1 MLCTPAGML
10 DQNRAWCRTR
20 ACWVRA
26 LLAIALALLGAHG
39 FVAPAFAD
47 VLIVDDADGAVQ
59 LSGAWGTS
67 ATTPGFYGDG
77 YLFHMRGHGAATVR
91 WPFPGS
97 GIAGQYRVYARWS
110 SGANRATA
118 AGYEVVSKDG
128 IARVRMNQR
137 TGGGQWHALGTF
149 SFEAGTNQGVSLS
162 GDADG
167 VIVADA
173 VAWVGPLGSDAAV
186 GLADLASAQ
195 PVQHAADTGDQPWRL
210 DPLEVA
216 RADAAALGFGPDDPM
231 DLAREQTGTAQVRAQ
246 HAGNRYDIR
255 LIQPARL
262 GASGIWMV
270 TSVQLV
276 APATAP

>member
-1 MLCTPAGML
+1 ML
-10 DQNRAWCRTR
+10 DQNRAWRRTR
-20 ACWVRA
+20 ARWVRA
-26 LLAIALALLGAHG
+26 LLAVALALVGAHG

-59 LSGAWGTS
+59 LSGAWETS
-67 ATTPGFYGDG
+67 ATTPGFYGGG
-77 YLFHMRGHGAATVR
+77 YLFHMPGHGAATVR

-97 GIAGQYRVYARWS
+97 GTAGQYRVYVRWS
-110 SGANRATA
+110 SGANRAIA
-118 AGYEVVSKDG
+118 AAYHVASQDG
-128 IARVRMNQR
+128 TSLVRMNQR
-137 TGGGQWHALGTF
+137 TGGQWHILGTF

-167 VIVADA
+167 VVVADA

-195 PVQHAADTGDQPWRL
+195 PVQRAVDKGDQPWRL

-216 RADAAALGFGPDDPM
+216 RADATALGFGPNDPM
-231 DLAREQTGTAQVRAQ
+231 DLAQEQAGTAQVRAQ
-246 HAGNRYDIR
+246 HAGNSYEIR

-262 GASGIWMV
+262 GASGIWV
-270 TSVQLV
+270 ITSVQLV